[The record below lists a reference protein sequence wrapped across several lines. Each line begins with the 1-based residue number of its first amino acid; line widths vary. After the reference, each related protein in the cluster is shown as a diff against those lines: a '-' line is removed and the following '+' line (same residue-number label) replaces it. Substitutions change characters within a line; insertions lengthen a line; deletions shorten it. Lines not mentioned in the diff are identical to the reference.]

1 MEALQTVKGLFP
13 RMSNSELMAPV
24 ENVAVSTER
33 LRQRLLEEG
42 VSEAAIQESE
52 QIMENEF
59 ASLQSQMMVL
69 RQKYWLLT
77 GTLRHLE
84 TEKVDLE
91 NTVVDESQRQLKNV
105 GASSRSRPDKYS
117 GEHTSACPTCFWLAR
132 VYESQIIINVLGS

>member
-33 LRQRLLEEG
+33 LRQRLLEEC

-52 QIMENEF
+52 QIMDEF
-59 ASLQSQMMVL
+59 ASLQSQKMVL

-77 GTLRHLE
+77 DTLRHLE

-91 NTVVDESQRQLKNV
+91 NTVVDESQRQLKNI

-117 GEHTSACPTCFWLAR
+117 GEHTSACPTYFWLAR
-132 VYESQIIINVLGS
+132 VYESQLIINVLGS